1 MATGPEALTFLSGGT
16 RLAGNLYRPDRGGTT
31 PGVVVCTGFG
41 GTQDTPSVVAAATTF
56 AEHGWAALTFDYRS
70 FGRSDGRP
78 RQVVSIRGQLAD
90 IRAAV
95 AQLRRLPGVAADR
108 VALWGTSLG
117 GGHVVTVAADDPRI
131 AAVVAQVPFN
141 GFPRKVEGRS
151 ARSQRALLRAMAGDA
166 LRGAFRLPPGYIKA
180 VGRPGELA
188 VMASDEAQRTVE
200 NLASDTWENRV
211 APRAL
216 WSMMRYRPG
225 SVASRLTMPLLV
237 CVAALDRE
245 TQGEQTDQLVRAAP
259 RVEVR
264 TYPCSHFDMYRP
276 DVRERVLADQ
286 VDFLSRALATA

>member
-1 MATGPEALTFLSGGT
+1 MLAEPEALTFLSGGT
-16 RLAGNLYRPDRGGTT
+16 RLAGRLYRPGHGGTT
-31 PGVVVCTGFG
+31 PGVVLCTGFG
-41 GTQDTPSVVAAATTF
+41 GTQDTPAIVTAATTF
-56 AEHGWAALTFDYRS
+56 ADHGWAALTFDYRS
-70 FGRSDGRP
+70 FGRSDGQP

-90 IRAAV
+90 VRAAV
-95 AQLRRLPGVAADR
+95 AELRRLPGIAADR

-117 GGHVVTVAADDPRI
+117 GGHVITVAADDPRI

-166 LRGAFRLPPGYIKA
+166 LRGALRRPPGYIKA

-188 VMASDEAQRTVE
+188 VIASEEARRTVA
-200 NLASDTWENRV
+200 NLASETWENRV

-216 WSMMRYRPG
+216 WAMMRYRPG
-225 SVASRLTMPLLV
+225 DVASRLTMPLLV
-237 CVAALDRE
+237 CVAELDKE
-245 TQGEQTDQLVRAAP
+245 TQGEQTDQLLRAAP

-264 TYPCSHFDMYRP
+264 TYPCSHFDIYRP
-276 DVRERVLADQ
+276 PVRERFLADQ

>member
-1 MATGPEALTFLSGGT
+1 MAEPEALTFVSGGT
-16 RLAGNLYRPDRGGTT
+16 RLAGRLYRPAHGGTT
-31 PGVVVCTGFG
+31 PGVVLCTGFG

-70 FGRSDGRP
+70 FGRSDGQP

-95 AQLRRLPGVAADR
+95 AALRRLPGIAADR

-141 GFPRKVEGRS
+141 GFPKKVEGRS
-151 ARSQRALLRAMAGDA
+151 ARAQRALLRAMAGDA
-166 LRGAFRLPPGYIKA
+166 LRAAFRRRPGYIKA

-200 NLASDTWENRV
+200 NLASETWENRV

-225 SVASRLTMPLLV
+225 DVASRLTMPLLV
-237 CVAALDRE
+237 CVAELDKE

-259 RVEVR
+259 RAEVR
-264 TYPCSHFDMYRP
+264 SYPGSHFDMYRP
-276 DVRERVLADQ
+276 DVRDRVLADQ
-286 VDFLSRALATA
+286 VDFLARVPATA